1 MTMTE
6 HTHENAGHHEA
17 PEVIHH
23 RQRLG
28 IWIFIAGDVVSM
40 CALLFTYLYLRG
52 TNTGGHWM
60 SIEGVP
66 ALGRTMEAIQAFLEE
81 GGSMVVNVESP
92 LSASLAWSIAGLAV
106 ASALALWWGERQ
118 LRVRGGLGALRSGV
132 SVAILLTIGSLALTV
147 DQMRSVPQYWRTEA
161 DSQLFV
167 YTAYGSSML
176 AIGLS
181 ALIHGLILVFLG
193 AGLLRRS
200 ANGTLTAERSSHAT
214 LVRMFWVW
222 IAVSTVIITAVVT
235 TLTTVAGA

>member
-1 MTMTE
+1 MTMTD
-6 HTHENAGHHEA
+6 HSHANAGHHEA

-66 ALGRTMEAIQAFLEE
+66 ALGKSMESIQAFLEE
-81 GGSMVVNVESP
+81 GGSMITNVEAP
-92 LSASLAWSIAGLAV
+92 LSAGLAWTIAGLAV
-106 ASALALWWGERQ
+106 ASAVALWWGENQ
-118 LRVRGGLGALRSGV
+118 LRVKGHLGALRAGITS
-132 SVAILLTIGSLALTV
+132 ALLLTIGSLVLTIE
-147 DQMRSVPQYWRTEA
+147 QMRSVPQYWQKSA

-193 AGLLRRS
+193 VGLLRRS
-200 ANGTLTAERSSHAT
+200 TNGLLTQERSSHAT

-222 IAVSTVIITAVVT
+222 IAVSTVIITTVVT
-235 TLTTVAGA
+235 TLTTVSGA

>member
-1 MTMTE
+1 MTTTE
-6 HTHENAGHHEA
+6 HLHAPEGHHEA

-66 ALGRTMEAIQAFLEE
+66 ALGRPMEEIQAFLEE
-81 GGSMVVNVESP
+81 GGSMVTNVQAP

-106 ASALALWWGERQ
+106 ASAVALWWGENR
-118 LRVRGGLGALRSGV
+118 LRVKGAIGSLRLGV
-132 SVAILLTIGSLALTV
+132 STGVLLTIGSMILIVQQL
-147 DQMRSVPQYWRTEA
+147 RSVPQYWQKQA

-176 AIGLS
+176 AIGIS
-181 ALIHGLILVFLG
+181 ALLHAAILVFLG
-193 AGLLRRS
+193 VGLLRRS
-200 ANGTLTAERSSHAT
+200 TNGTLTAERPSHAT

-222 IAVSTVIITAVVT
+222 VGVSTVIITTVVT

>member
-1 MTMTE
+1 MTTDATT
-6 HTHENAGHHEA
+6 HTGHHEA
-17 PEVIHH
+17 PEVVHH

-66 ALGRTMEAIQAFLEE
+66 ALGRSMEEIQAFLEE
-81 GGSMVVNVESP
+81 GGSMVTNVQAP
-92 LSASLAWSIAGLAV
+92 LSAGLAWSIAALAV
-106 ASALALWWGERQ
+106 ASALTLWWGEYQ
-118 LRVRGGLGALRSGV
+118 LRVKGAIASLRVGAAAAV
-132 SVAILLTIGSLALTV
+132 LLTVGSMVLIV
-147 DQMRSVPQYWRTEA
+147 QQMQSVPQYWQKQA

-176 AIGLS
+176 AIGMS
-181 ALIHGLILVFLG
+181 ALLHAGILVLLG
-193 AGLLRRS
+193 IGLLRRS
-200 ANGTLTAERSSHAT
+200 ANGTLSALSPGHAT

-222 IAVSTVIITAVVT
+222 VGVSTVIITLVVT
-235 TLTTVAGA
+235 TLTTVSGA

>member
-1 MTMTE
+1 MTMTD
-6 HTHENAGHHEA
+6 HSHAAAGHHEA

-66 ALGRTMEAIQAFLEE
+66 ALGRTMEEIQAFLEE
-81 GGSMVVNVESP
+81 GGSMMTNVEAP
-92 LSASLAWSIAGLAV
+92 LSAGLAWTIAGLAV
-106 ASALALWWGERQ
+106 ASAIALWWGENQ
-118 LRVRGGLGALRSGV
+118 LRVKGHLSSLRAGV
-132 SVAILLTIGSLALTV
+132 SVAVILTIGSLVLTV
-147 DQMRSVPQYWRTEA
+147 NQMRSVPQYWEKLA

-181 ALIHGLILVFLG
+181 ALLHGLILVFLG
-193 AGLLRRS
+193 IGLLRRS
-200 ANGTLTAERSSHAT
+200 TNGTLTQERSSHAT

-222 IAVSTVIITAVVT
+222 IAVSTVIITTVVT
-235 TLTTVAGA
+235 TLTTL

>member
-6 HTHENAGHHEA
+6 HAHNNGGHHEA

-60 SIEGVP
+60 SVEGVP
-66 ALGRTMEAIQAFLEE
+66 ALGRTMEEIQSFLDG
-81 GGSMVVNVESP
+81 GGSMMINVESP
-92 LSASLAWSIAGLAV
+92 LSAGLAWSIAGLAV
-106 ASALALWWGERQ
+106 ASAIAMWWGENQ
-118 LRVRGGLGALRSGV
+118 LRVRGHLSALRAGV
-132 SVAILLTIGSLALTV
+132 SVAMILTIGSLVLTV
-147 DQMRSVPQYWRTEA
+147 AQLRSVPQYWRTEA

-181 ALIHGLILVFLG
+181 ALLHGLILVFLG
-193 AGLLRRS
+193 VGLMRRS
-200 ANGTLTAERSSHAT
+200 TNGTLTQERSSHAT

-222 IAVSTVIITAVVT
+222 IAVSTVIITTVVT
-235 TLTTVAGA
+235 ALTTVTGP